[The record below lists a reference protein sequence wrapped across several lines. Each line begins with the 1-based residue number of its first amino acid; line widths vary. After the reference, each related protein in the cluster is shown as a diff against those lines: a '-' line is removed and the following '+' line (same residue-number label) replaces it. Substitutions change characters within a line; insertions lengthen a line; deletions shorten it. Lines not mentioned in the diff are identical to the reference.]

1 MEVKKK
7 KNMLQEKVFTTLD
20 FLNAENPFSGVIW
33 LDVNG
38 ETIFTRAY
46 GLASRRDAI
55 PNNLETR
62 FQTASG
68 TKIFTALAVLQLVE
82 QGLLKLEDRLKD
94 ILPFSFPNFSPEITL
109 RHLLTHT
116 SGITSYFEEDVNDDY
131 EALWQ
136 DLPVYRMREPRD
148 FLPLFQNK
156 GMKFSPGERFEYN
169 DGGFILLGLVIEQVS
184 GKSFREVIREQ
195 VFLPAGMQN
204 SGFYYSDRLPSNTAE
219 AYIYDKERKEW
230 RSNIFSVPIIGAPDG
245 GAYTSAADLCSFW
258 KALLDHKL
266 LSEENTRQMLTPQA
280 AEDEEKG
287 FYYGSGVWIRKTEE
301 QPMIFYVEG
310 MDPGASMISACAA
323 NRAFMLHILG
333 NTNRSVWQIYRAVTA
348 LLKD

>member
-1 MEVKKK
+1 
-7 KNMLQEKVFTTLD
+7 MLKEKMFTTLES
-20 FLNAENPFSGVIW
+20 LNAENPFSGVIW
-33 LDVNG
+33 LEVKT

-46 GLASRRDAI
+46 GLANRRDAL
-55 PNNLETR
+55 PSNLETR

-68 TKIFTALAVLQLVE
+68 TKIFTALAILQLVE

-94 ILPFSFPNFSPEITL
+94 ILPFNFPNFSPEITL

-148 FLPLFQNK
+148 FLPLFQHK

-195 VFLPAGMQN
+195 VFLPAGMEN

-219 AYIYDKERKEW
+219 SYIYEKGDEEW
-230 RSNIFSVPIIGAPDG
+230 RSNIYAVPIIGAPDG
-245 GAYTSAADLCSFW
+245 GAYTTAADMNSFW

-280 AEDEEKG
+280 VKDEEKG
-287 FYYGSGVWIRKTEE
+287 FYYGFGVWIKKPEDH
-301 QPMIFYVEG
+301 PMTYYVEG
-310 MDPGASMISACAA
+310 MDPGVSMISACAA
-323 NRAFMLHILG
+323 DRSFMLHILG
-333 NTNRSVWQIYRAVTA
+333 NTNRSVWQIYRAITA
-348 LLKD
+348 LIKE